1 MTKTSTVAFMK
12 ERNSLVVRFREKRV
26 NWEKK
31 QKMVKMYFLKLV
43 FFKACIFLIDFG

>member
-31 QKMVKMYFLKLV
+31 TEDGKNV
-43 FFKACIFLIDFG
+43 FFKARIF